1 MFPISLSLYVQ
12 TSLKNNLKLQGPKK
26 KKQKQKLPPIAMQH
40 IFKAEQN
47 NKEKKVRTAIKIGK
61 TGSE

>member
-26 KKQKQKLPPIAMQH
+26 KKQKQKLPPIAM
-40 IFKAEQN
+40 
-47 NKEKKVRTAIKIGK
+47 
-61 TGSE
+61 